1 MLSGSEDRG
10 LGVSFCIGKSPS
22 EVTMFDTLEKQMEQ
36 TDGAPEP
43 ASSRVIK
50 YIIVLVATIIVFG
63 GLYWAVRLA
72 E

>member
-1 MLSGSEDRG
+1 
-10 LGVSFCIGKSPS
+10 
-22 EVTMFDTLEKQMEQ
+22 MFDTLEKQMEQ